1 MVDEARLDAP
11 HEAAR
16 TAGLAPSDR
25 AGALARPPGAMRR
38 DLRTI
43 WVDGL
48 AWALMVGMGELYI
61 AAFAVALGYG
71 ETVAGLVSTVP
82 LLLGATVQLLTPTLV
97 ELVGSQRRFVS
108 ACAFVQATSFL
119 PMLACAILG
128 DMPAW
133 ALYGSA
139 ALYWAAGL
147 SSHPPW
153 STWVATLVPPR
164 VRIRYFARRHRM
176 LHVFQVL
183 GLFAGGWILQVFAAA
198 ESPLLGFTL
207 VFGFA
212 SVARVYSSVL
222 LARQGEVE
230 PLPRDARRV
239 RFLEYLGRFR
249 HGSDGRVLVYI
260 LSLQFSAYVSAPY
273 FAPYMLET
281 LRLGYLEYMALVAA
295 AVAAKFAATPL
306 HGRFAERHGVQAL
319 LWLGAIGTVPTSA
332 MWILSDDFAWLLCAQ
347 VFAGFAWAAWELATL
362 LTFFESIPHEE
373 RTSVLSCHNFANACA
388 VAGGSLAGA
397 ALLSAF
403 GGGAQGLMWLF
414 GASSVLRL
422 LTLLLLR
429 RVGPPPSA
437 ASVLENAR
445 SFKWSP

>member
-1 MVDEARLDAP
+1 MVEETREDTPAGGT
-11 HEAAR
+11 R
-16 TAGLAPSDR
+16 TAGRSLGAD
-25 AGALARPPGAMRR
+25 AGRLERPPGALRA

-61 AAFAVALGYG
+61 AAFAVALGHG

-82 LLLGATVQLLTPTLV
+82 LLVGATVQLLTPTLV
-97 ELVGSQRRFVS
+97 ELVGSQRRFVA
-108 ACAFVQATSFL
+108 ACALVQAASFL

-139 ALYWAAGL
+139 AAYWAAGL

-153 STWVATLVPPR
+153 STWVATLVPAR

-183 GLFAGGWILQVFAAA
+183 GLFAGGWILQVCAAA
-198 ESPLLGFTL
+198 ESPLLGFAL
-207 VFGFA
+207 LFGFA
-212 SVARVYSSVL
+212 TVARVYSSAL

-230 PLPRDARRV
+230 PMPRDARRV
-239 RFLEYLGRFR
+239 GFLEYLGRFR
-249 HGSDGRVLVYI
+249 HGADGRVLVYI
-260 LSLQFSAYVSAPY
+260 LSLQFAAYVSAPY

-281 LRLGYLEYMALVAA
+281 LELGYLEYMALVAS

-306 HGRFAERHGVQAL
+306 HGRFAERHGVRAL
-319 LWLGAIGTVPTSA
+319 MWLGALGTVPTSA

-347 VFAGFAWAAWELATL
+347 VFGGFAWAAWELATL

-373 RTSVLSCHNFANACA
+373 RTSVLACHNFANACA
-388 VAGGSLAGA
+388 VAGGSLVGA

-403 GGGAQGLMWLF
+403 GGGATGLMWLF

-422 LTLLLLR
+422 FTLPLLR

-437 ASVLENAR
+437 AAFLENAR